1 MSLVWRRLSK
11 LAVVAALFYIAFS
24 IHSFKPFPFPYPGNA
39 YERNIHNATLGF
51 EGIAVVSTG
60 WSWRSEGLL
69 DAANF
74 TGLKVDIPNQPEWSP
89 HEVNA
94 FRGLDDVTGEK
105 LGPGETQCWL
115 GHINVWSHAVEHNW
129 TTLLVL
135 EDDVDWDISIKQ
147 QLALV
152 APAIRKIT
160 KSTIYST
167 EQPYGDAWDLL
178 WVGHCGDF
186 IPPNTISL
194 RDESLP
200 VDLNVKYRENDGRF
214 TVLTTEPQQ
223 RLVHMTATPMCTYAY
238 ALTGDAARTLYLY
251 SKNWA
256 FKGVITKDLAHWCQ
270 AGFLKC
276 VTINPE
282 LFHHHKK
289 AGMLTSEIAIVEG
302 WPTNV
307 WNVDF
312 TANIK
317 HSARCNSRSPKL
329 VSCIDEF
336 GDSEEKGRG

>member
-1 MSLVWRRLSK
+1 MTNQAK
-11 LAVVAALFYIAFS
+11 
-24 IHSFKPFPFPYPGNA
+24 
-39 YERNIHNATLGF
+39 
-51 EGIAVVSTG
+51 
-60 WSWRSEGLL
+60 
-69 DAANF
+69 
-74 TGLKVDIPNQPEWSP
+74 LKVDIPHQPEWSP
-89 HEVNA
+89 KEVNA
-94 FRGLDDVTGEK
+94 FRGLDDVKGEK
-105 LGPGETQCWL
+105 LGPGETKCWL
-115 GHINVWSHAVEHNW
+115 GHINVWSHVVRQNL
-129 TTLLVL
+129 TTVLVL

-160 KSTIYST
+160 KSTVYSAD
-167 EQPYGDAWDLL
+167 QPYGDAWDLL

-186 IPPNTISL
+186 IPRNAIFL

-200 VDLNVKYRENDGRF
+200 VDLNVKYRESDGRF
-214 TVLTTEPQQ
+214 TILTTEPQQ
-223 RLVHMTATPMCTYAY
+223 RIVHMTTTPMCTYAY
-238 ALTGDAARTLYLY
+238 ALTADAARRLYLY

-256 FKGVITKDLAHWCQ
+256 FKRVITKDLEHWCQ

-276 VTINPE
+276 VSINPE

-289 AGMLTSEIAIVEG
+289 AGKLTSEIAIAEG

-317 HSARCNSRSPKL
+317 HSARCNSKSPAL

-336 GDSEEKGRG
+336 GDSEDKSAS